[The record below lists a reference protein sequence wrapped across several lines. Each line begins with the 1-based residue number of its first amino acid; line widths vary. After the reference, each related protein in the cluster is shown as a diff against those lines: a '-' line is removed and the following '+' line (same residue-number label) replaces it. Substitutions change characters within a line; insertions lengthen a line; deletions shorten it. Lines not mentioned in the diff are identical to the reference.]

1 MLNTYFESAIM
12 PAISAGLG
20 ALHIK
25 DRMSSLNEIEMDDI
39 LPTMAHAAKKLRR
52 TVSDKFEDTIDD
64 AGHMV
69 RKMGRAVANK
79 ASDMKEDLESGYRTL
94 KTNIK
99 DRMEDRKEGPPN
111 LDKKVGRLWR
121 DNITTGDGEYARGIK
136 RYLKNKAREAIQ
148 NADDNK
154 VAMAKRLRAAIT
166 KQANELAED
175 DLGRKTGKM
184 ASRFLKKDKE
194 D

>member
-39 LPTMAHAAKKLRR
+39 LPTMAHAAKKARR
-52 TVSDKFEDTIDD
+52 IISDKFEDTMDD

-79 ASDMKEDLESGYRTL
+79 AADMREDLESGYRTL

-99 DRMEDRKEGPPN
+99 DKLEDRKEGQPG

-121 DNITTGDGEYARGIK
+121 DNITTGDGEYAKAIK
-136 RYLKNKAREAIQ
+136 GYLKNKSREATESNSDALLSAKKAMRKKLSGKYIDSL
-148 NADDNK
+148 DDQLEKSINK
-154 VAMAKRLRAAIT
+154 K
-166 KQANELAED
+166 
-175 DLGRKTGKM
+175 G
-184 ASRFLKKDKE
+184 
-194 D
+194 

>member
-52 TVSDKFEDTIDD
+52 TASDKLEDMVDD

-79 ASDMKEDLESGYRTL
+79 ASDMKEDLQSGYRTL

-121 DNITTGDGEYARGIK
+121 DNITTGDGEYAKRIK
-136 RYLKNKAREAIQ
+136 SYLKNKSREAIESNDTALMAAKKAMRKKLSGKYIDQ
-148 NADDNK
+148 LDDQLEKTINK
-154 VAMAKRLRAAIT
+154 K
-166 KQANELAED
+166 
-175 DLGRKTGKM
+175 G
-184 ASRFLKKDKE
+184 
-194 D
+194 